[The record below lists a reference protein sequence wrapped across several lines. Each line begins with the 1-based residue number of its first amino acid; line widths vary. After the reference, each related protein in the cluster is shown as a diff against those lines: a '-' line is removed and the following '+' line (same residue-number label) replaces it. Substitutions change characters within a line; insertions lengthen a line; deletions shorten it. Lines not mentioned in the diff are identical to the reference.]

1 MKKVIRLT
9 EGDLVRIVKRIVKE
23 SDKENDNGYNF
34 LKKHTNI
41 NVDSIIDFDG
51 ESYNDVDEFL
61 NDVFP
66 SAETFHKDF
75 HKLYNLFTD
84 YLYKL
89 FDIMESFG
97 FEGPADA
104 IDYIY
109 EWNDRRKE
117 EY

>member
-9 EGDLVRIVKRIVKE
+9 EGDLVRIVKRILKE

-66 SAETFHKDF
+66 SAETYYQDF
-75 HKLYNLFTD
+75 QRLYPVSD
-84 YLYKL
+84 YLHQL

-97 FEGPADA
+97 FEGPAA
-104 IDYIY
+104 AMDYMY
-109 EWNDRRKE
+109 EWNDRRNE

>member
-9 EGDLVRIVKRIVKE
+9 EGDLVRIVKRILKE

-66 SAETFHKDF
+66 SAETYNQDF
-75 HKLYNLFTD
+75 HRLYPVKD
-84 YLYKL
+84 YLHQI

-97 FEGPADA
+97 FEGPDDA
-104 IDYIY
+104 MSYID
-109 EWNDRRKE
+109 EWHDRRKE

>member
-9 EGDLVRIVKRIVKE
+9 EGDLVRLVKRIVKE
-23 SDKENDNGYNF
+23 SDKENKGHDF
-34 LKKHTNI
+34 LKDHTNI

-51 ESYNDVDEFL
+51 DSYNDVDDFL

-75 HKLYNLFTD
+75 HKLYHVFRD
-84 YLYKL
+84 YLHKL
-89 FDIMESFG
+89 FDIMEDSFG
-97 FEGPADA
+97 FEGPGDC

-109 EWNDRRKE
+109 EWNDRRTNIN
-117 EY
+117 